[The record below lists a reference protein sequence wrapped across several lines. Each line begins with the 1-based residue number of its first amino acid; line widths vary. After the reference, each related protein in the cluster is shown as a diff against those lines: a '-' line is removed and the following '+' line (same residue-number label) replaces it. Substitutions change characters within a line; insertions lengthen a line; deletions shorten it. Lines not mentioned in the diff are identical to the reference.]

1 MRDPNG
7 PIIINPFLI
16 GAIAVMAWMLDQFL
30 PSQVG
35 VQPVYAIWNFVV
47 QIAIIAVSVII
58 SYALT
63 PKPKPPKPASLAD
76 FDAPTAEEGRPIPVV
91 FGAVL
96 LRGANVV
103 WYGDLE
109 AEPIKKKGGKK

>member
-1 MRDPNG
+1 MQF
-7 PIIINPFLI
+7 IYYLVVLVVSSLI
-16 GAIAVMAWMLDQFL
+16 SA
-30 PSQVG
+30 
-35 VQPVYAIWNFVV
+35 
-47 QIAIIAVSVII
+47 
-58 SYALT
+58 ALA
-63 PKPKPPKPASLAD
+63 PKPPAPKPASLSD
-76 FDAPTAEEGRPIPVV
+76 VDVPTAEEGRPIPVV